1 MKVYSILDYRDNHPL
16 YVCSSKIVAEQL
28 QKKLKI
34 FGYIQET
41 LFVEEA
47 TLEAVCKQM

>member
-16 YVCSSKIVAEQL
+16 YVCSSKKVAEKL
-28 QKKLKI
+28 QNKLKI

-41 LFVEEA
+41 LFLEEVEEIE
-47 TLEAVCKQM
+47 TS